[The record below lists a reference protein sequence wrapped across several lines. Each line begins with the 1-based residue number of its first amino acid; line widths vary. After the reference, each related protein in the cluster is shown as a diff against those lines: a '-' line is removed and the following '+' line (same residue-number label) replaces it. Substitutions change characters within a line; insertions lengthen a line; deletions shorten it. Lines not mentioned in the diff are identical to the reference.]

1 MTTAQE
7 RKQQERQARRRRIQ
21 EAAREVFTEKGYAKT
36 SIEQVARRATLSVGA
51 IYLYFRSKEDLY
63 VSLLED
69 TLEKFDQD
77 MNEIRTRSDLTPV
90 SRLQTAWAYFVEWA
104 ENDPEG
110 TRTIRLVS
118 QPDIR
123 KQLSDEVAEA
133 TSRGL
138 VRIREHLMELISAG
152 MEAEVYRRVDAG
164 ESADILWSLYIG
176 LLQTTDA
183 RNNLGIGGPSFA
195 QSARS
200 AFSAIETG
208 LRAGAARSGMAEVAA

>member
-77 MNEIRTRSDLTPV
+77 LNEIRTRSDLTPV

-104 ENDPEG
+104 ETDPEG

-118 QPDIR
+118 QSDIR

-138 VRIREHLMELISAG
+138 VRIREHLMELVNAG
-152 MEAEVYRRVDAG
+152 AEAEVYRRIDAG
-164 ESADILWSLYIG
+164 ETADLLWSLYIG

-183 RNNLGIGGPSFA
+183 KQNLGIGGPSFA

-208 LRAGAARSGMAEVAA
+208 LRSGAARSGMAEVAA